1 MKIEYSKDQ
10 WNNILDGFAKKVKK
24 KEYRRTDYDFWKAI
38 VKTNRVEYD
47 SPMFSLFKDEKR
59 LASTSQKDES
69 FGCFL
74 YNYYKEKGYMEVIDY
89 SNSTCGCAI
98 NSNHS
103 NSITYSDSINAA
115 TTIDIAY
122 GDSIPYTDYYRSSIK
137 ELIEKIESNPNIFKN
152 KVEEKNN
159 MKGFNFDFGPCSDNQ
174 VHISMYGIAVKNAA
188 GTYVSYNAESKEI
201 IDVDIL
207 NFDGAKFLFKIPVAI
222 SEIKIGDVII
232 HNRKPMF
239 VINNDDAP
247 GSFKCVDVV
256 NGEKVDI
263 IPTKNMFGF
272 NFMTK
277 VVSLFNSIGDT
288 APSPEAPFGNM
299 LPFFMMNGDM
309 DPMMMMFMMK
319 DTKMDPMMMMLMCQK
334 DKDMTMPLMM
344 YMMQKK

>member
-1 MKIEYSKDQ
+1 MAEIESATC
-10 WNNILDGFAKKVKK
+10 NC
-24 KEYRRTDYDFWKAI
+24 
-38 VKTNRVEYD
+38 
-47 SPMFSLFKDEKR
+47 
-59 LASTSQKDES
+59 AST
-69 FGCFL
+69 
-74 YNYYKEKGYMEVIDY
+74 NTY
-89 SNSTCGCAI
+89 SNSTLTGGYVDSLTYYPNSEIANIIWDGSLEEVRRKI
-98 NSNHS
+98 NNLSN
-103 NSITYSDSINAA
+103 
-115 TTIDIAY
+115 TIFEDK
-122 GDSIPYTDYYRSSIK
+122 TVK
-137 ELIEKIESNPNIFKN
+137 EKKD
-152 KVEEKNN
+152 N
-159 MKGFNFDFGPCSDNQ
+159 MKGFNFDFGPCSNDH

-188 GTYVSYNAESKEI
+188 GTYVSYNAESGEI

-207 NFDGAKFLFKIPVAI
+207 NFDGAKFLYKVPVAI
-222 SEIKIGDVII
+222 SDIKIGDVVI

-239 VINNDDAP
+239 VIKNDDAP
-247 GSFKCVDVV
+247 SSFKCVDVV

-299 LPFFMMNGDM
+299 LPFFMMNDDM

-319 DTKMDPMMMMLMCQK
+319 DSKMDPMMMMLMCQK

>member
-1 MKIEYSKDQ
+1 MEIKYSKDQ
-10 WNNILDGFAKKVKK
+10 WNSILDEFSRKVKK
-24 KEYRRTDYDFWKAI
+24 KEYNRADYDFWKAI
-38 VKTNRVEYD
+38 VKTNKVEYE
-47 SPMFSLFKDEKR
+47 SPMFSFFKDEKS
-59 LASTSQKDES
+59 LASTSRKDDS
-69 FGCFL
+69 FGSFL
-74 YNYYKEKGYMEVIDY
+74 YNRYERWHTEMADIEFAICNCASANTY
-89 SNSTCGCAI
+89 SNSTLTDGYVDSSI
-98 NSNHS
+98 YYS
-103 NSITYSDSINAA
+103 NSTA
-115 TTIDIAY
+115 DIAW
-122 GDSIPYTDYYRSSIK
+122 GNPLKGTV
-137 ELIEKIESNPNIFKN
+137 EKIKSELTSNV
-152 KVEEKNN
+152 KVEEKKEN
-159 MKGFNFDFGPCSDNQ
+159 MKGFNFDFGPCSNDQ

-188 GTYVSYNAESKEI
+188 GTYVSYNAESGEI

-207 NFDGAKFLFKIPVAI
+207 NFDGAKFLYKVPVAI
-222 SEIKIGDVII
+222 SDIKIGDVVI

-239 VINNDDAP
+239 VIKNDDAP
-247 GSFKCVDVV
+247 SSFKCVDVV

>member
-1 MKIEYSKDQ
+1 MNMIETD
-10 WNNILDGFAKKVKK
+10 FA
-24 KEYRRTDYDFWKAI
+24 TCNCAN
-38 VKTNRVEYD
+38 TN
-47 SPMFSLFKDEKR
+47 
-59 LASTSQKDES
+59 
-69 FGCFL
+69 
-74 YNYYKEKGYMEVIDY
+74 NYYT
-89 SNSTCGCAI
+89 NSTVNNGGYSSSLTYSI
-98 NSNHS
+98 SMDTNTVYG
-103 NSITYSDSINAA
+103 NSIGDLIRKINDNLSDVS
-115 TTIDIAY
+115 
-122 GDSIPYTDYYRSSIK
+122 
-137 ELIEKIESNPNIFKN
+137 FKN
-152 KVEEKNN
+152 KVEEKKEN
-159 MKGFNFDFGPCSDNQ
+159 MKGFNFDFGSCSGDQ

-188 GTYVSYNAESKEI
+188 GTYVSYNAESGEI

-207 NFDGAKFLFKIPVAI
+207 NFDGAKFLYKVPVAI
-222 SEIKIGDVII
+222 SDIKIGDVII

-239 VINNDDAP
+239 VIKNDDAP
-247 GSFKCVDVV
+247 SSFKCVDVV

-277 VVSLFNSIGDT
+277 VVSLFNFVVDT

-319 DTKMDPMMMMLMCQK
+319 DNKMDPMMMMLMCQK

>member
-1 MKIEYSKDQ
+1 MEIKFTKDE
-10 WNNILDGFAKKVKK
+10 WNSILDEFSRKVKK
-24 KEYRRTDYDFWKAI
+24 KEYDRISYEAWKWAI
-38 VKTNRVEYD
+38 KADRIEYKD
-47 SPMFSLFKDEKR
+47 PMFTLLQGSKILVRTSRKDDSLG
-59 LASTSQKDES
+59 S
-69 FGCFL
+69 FL
-74 YNYYKEKGYMEVIDY
+74 YNHYKERWHMEMLENEFGTCNCANTNNY
-89 SNSTCGCAI
+89 YTNSTVTNGGYLDYL
-98 NSNHS
+98 
-103 NSITYSDSINAA
+103 TYSAA
-115 TTIDIAY
+115 STADITWGNSVKEAIEQVKID
-122 GDSIPYTDYYRSSIK
+122 
-137 ELIEKIESNPNIFKN
+137 LVNNI
-152 KVEEKNN
+152 KVEEKKEN
-159 MKGFNFDFGPCSDNQ
+159 MKGFNFDFGPCSDDK

-188 GTYVSYNAESKEI
+188 GTYVSYNAESGEI

-207 NFDGAKFLFKIPVAI
+207 NFDGAKFLYKVPVAI
-222 SEIKIGDVII
+222 SDIKIGDVII

-239 VINNDDAP
+239 VIKNDDAP
-247 GSFKCVDVV
+247 SSFKCVDVV

-319 DTKMDPMMMMLMCQK
+319 DNKMDPMMMMLMCQK

>member
-1 MKIEYSKDQ
+1 MEIKYSKDQ
-10 WNNILDGFAKKVKK
+10 WNSILNEFVDKAKK
-24 KEYRRTDYDFWKAI
+24 KEYDRTDYDFWKAI
-38 VKTNRVEYD
+38 VKTNKVEYE
-47 SPMFSLFKDEKR
+47 SPMFSFFKDEKR
-59 LASTSQKDES
+59 LASTSQKDNS
-69 FGCFL
+69 FGSFL
-74 YNYYKEKGYMEVIDY
+74 YNRYERWHTEMADIESATCNCASTNTY
-89 SNSTCGCAI
+89 SNSTPYGGYVDSLTYYPNSTIANITWDGSLEEIRRKI
-98 NSNHS
+98 NDLSN
-103 NSITYSDSINAA
+103 
-115 TTIDIAY
+115 TISEDK
-122 GDSIPYTDYYRSSIK
+122 T
-137 ELIEKIESNPNIFKN
+137 
-152 KVEEKNN
+152 VEEKKDN
-159 MKGFNFDFGPCSDNQ
+159 MKGFNFDFGPCSNDQ

-188 GTYVSYNAESKEI
+188 GTYVSYNAESGEI

-207 NFDGAKFLFKIPVAI
+207 NFDGAKFLYKVPVAI
-222 SEIKIGDVII
+222 SDIKIGDVVI

-239 VINNDDAP
+239 VIKNDDAP
-247 GSFKCVDVV
+247 SSFKCVDVV

>member
-1 MKIEYSKDQ
+1 MMKINYTKDQ
-10 WNNILDGFAKKVKK
+10 WNDILDEFVNKAKK
-24 KEYRRTDYDFWKAI
+24 KEYDRTGYDFWKAI
-38 VKTNRVEYD
+38 VKTDRIEYEY
-47 SPMFSLFKDEKR
+47 PMFSFFKDKKK
-59 LASTSQKDES
+59 LAATSQKDES
-69 FGCFL
+69 FGSFL
-74 YNYYKEKGYMEVIDY
+74 YHYYEKKGYTEMIDY
-89 SNSTCGCAI
+89 SNSTCGCAT
-98 NSNHS
+98 NSNYG
-103 NSITYSDSINAA
+103 NSITFSNDINANYY
-115 TTIDIAY
+115 TNSIAQ
-122 GDSIPYTDYYRSSIK
+122 
-137 ELIEKIESNPNIFKN
+137 LIEKIEGNVYNTVFKN
-152 KVEEKNN
+152 AVEEKKEN
-159 MKGFNFDFGPCSDNQ
+159 MKGFNFDFGPCSNDQ

-188 GTYVSYNAESKEI
+188 GTYVSYNAENGEI

-207 NFDGAKFLFKIPVAI
+207 NFDGAKFLYKVPVAI
-222 SEIKIGDVII
+222 SDIKIGDVVI

-239 VINNDDAP
+239 VIKNDDAP
-247 GSFKCVDVV
+247 SSFKCVDVV